1 MLNPEINLCND
12 RIAVE
17 DGRRQERAAS
27 ELLGRFAR
35 QPGVIL
41 ADEVGMGKTFVAMAV
56 AVSILSEYPRAGPV
70 VVMSP
75 PSLREK
81 WPRDWE
87 VFNQICLSGKLQG
100 RFRSSR
106 ADSGVQFLCLL
117 DDPPDTRSHVIFLT
131 HGALNRAIGDGLAK
145 LAVIKRAF
153 KGRSS
158 LAAQRTNFQ
167 RFAGK
172 LLGLDSSFE
181 KRAPGLLGDL
191 VDRPYESWCRT
202 IQRANEQLKEKF
214 TDDPVPRHLA
224 EVLEQMS
231 SEDKE
236 LTDLVE
242 ELRFLPLRESA
253 NIDER
258 LTKVR
263 RALNAAMDKVWKL
276 ALRRASFRSPLLILD
291 EAHHVKNP
299 ATRLASLFASEE
311 SAADSKYFE
320 TAGPL
325 GGKFERMLF
334 LTATPFELG
343 HAELVRVLE
352 RFEGIAWTGVRKPQ
366 MSRKEF
372 LCEMVTLGQRLDDAQ
387 AAALRLDRAWGRLR
401 LDQVVDEDGTP
412 VDC

>member
-1 MLNPEINLCND
+1 MGYSVRFSVGNDHARGPPEPPFAFIPL
-12 RIAVE
+12 ILLAFPYW
-17 DGRRQERAAS
+17 AS
-27 ELLGRFAR
+27 V
-35 QPGVIL
+35 PSCTPSL
-41 ADEVGMGKTFVAMAV
+41 A
-56 AVSILSEYPRAGPV
+56 S
-70 VVMSP
+70 SP
-75 PSLREK
+75 P
-81 WPRDWE
+81 
-87 VFNQICLSGKLQG
+87 GKLRG
-100 RFRSSR
+100 RLRSSR
-106 ADSGVQFLCLL
+106 VDSGVQFLCLL
-117 DDPPDTRSHVIFLT
+117 DDKPDTRSHVIFLT

-191 VDRPYESWCRT
+191 LDRPYESWFKT
-202 IQRANEQLKEKF
+202 IQRANERLKEKF

-253 NIDER
+253 NIGER
-258 LTKVR
+258 LTNVR

-299 ATRLASLFASEE
+299 ATRLASLFA
-311 SAADSKYFE
+311 
-320 TAGPL
+320 
-325 GGKFERMLF
+325 
-334 LTATPFELG
+334 
-343 HAELVRVLE
+343 
-352 RFEGIAWTGVRKPQ
+352 
-366 MSRKEF
+366 
-372 LCEMVTLGQRLDDAQ
+372 
-387 AAALRLDRAWGRLR
+387 
-401 LDQVVDEDGTP
+401 
-412 VDC
+412 